1 METSKY
7 GYKNLFKSWVNEI
20 ISYKTKKE
28 DLEYKLN
35 LLKASLFGCSGIS
48 YDNVKTSRTFSSNDR
63 VIDMLSR
70 IEEVEMKIEEIN
82 LKLAPYN
89 SLVLVLSPRE
99 KEVLE
104 LCFINKL
111 GPSSTARALGV
122 SRNNIYLIISDI
134 NNKFYNK

>member
-7 GYKNLFKSWVNEI
+7 GYKNFFKSWINEVI
-20 ISYKTKKE
+20 AYKSKKE
-28 DLEYKLN
+28 VLEEKVK
-35 LLKASLFGCSGIS
+35 LLKGALFGCSGIS

-70 IEEVEMKIEEIN
+70 IEEVEMKIQELN
-82 LKLAPYN
+82 LKLEPYN

-122 SRNNIYLIISDI
+122 SRNNIYLII
-134 NNKFYNK
+134 NNIMLKFN